1 MKALILDGKVVDIV
15 DKEFEVHE
23 SMTWVDAT
31 DATEHGGSWDG
42 KNFGP
47 ADTRTDEEK
56 AAEQLALLRSE
67 RNIKLK
73 ESDHWAYQDTPT
85 MTQAQTDYRQAL
97 RDITDT
103 YSSKNDEGFA
113 WPTKPE

>member
-1 MKALILDGKVVDIV
+1 MKALIFENKVVDIV
-15 DKEFEVHE
+15 DKEFEVHK

-56 AAEQLALLRSE
+56 AAEELALLRSV

-73 ESDHWAYQDTPT
+73 ESDHWAYEDTPT
-85 MTQAQTDYRQAL
+85 MSQDQKDYRQEL
-97 RDITDT
+97 RDITKT
-103 YSSKNDEGFA
+103 YQSMDADGFK
-113 WPTKPE
+113 WPTKP